1 MNSPGTED
9 KEMAMYDPYPHGG
22 HIQAEKPTTHTHTHS
37 VTQCEKCSKRTC
49 MSDIQKNALN

>member
-22 HIQAEKPTTHTHTHS
+22 HIQAEKPTTHTHT
-37 VTQCEKCSKRTC
+37 QCDT
-49 MSDIQKNALN
+49 M